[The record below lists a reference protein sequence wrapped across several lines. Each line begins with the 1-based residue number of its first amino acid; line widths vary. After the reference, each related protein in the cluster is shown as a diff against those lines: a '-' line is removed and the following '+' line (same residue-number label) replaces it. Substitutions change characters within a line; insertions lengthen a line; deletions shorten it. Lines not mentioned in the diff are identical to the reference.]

1 MPEPLLA
8 SLQIMGGLV
17 LLVFAGEILVRG
29 ASSMAQLFRMSPL
42 MIGLT
47 VVSFGTSAPELAV
60 SLKAIYSNSDALAVG
75 NVVGSNI
82 FNILFVLG
90 GSALIVPLLVD
101 SQLIRRDVPIMIV
114 ASLLLMYFANDGRLT
129 RIEGGILFLM
139 LVVYLAWCFFQSK
152 KEPQSVQDE
161 FSGNWPGD
169 LFSWKKFLVSAGLV
183 IAGIGLLALGANLL
197 IRGAVWTAISLGVSE
212 LVVGLTVIAIG
223 TSLPEA
229 VTSLVAAYRGERDI
243 AVGNVVG
250 SNIFNILAV
259 LGLSGLLAPRSI
271 PIPIEAIGFDIPVM
285 VAVAFACFPIFAT
298 GNLIRRW
305 EGGLFFFYL
314 FLYLAFVVLNAI
326 DSDHLDKLV
335 MVTYVFIIP
344 LTAIT
349 IAVSCYQSITHRKR
363 GDSEERSE

>member
-1 MPEPLLA
+1 MHEPLLA
-8 SLQIMGGLV
+8 SIQIIGGLV

-42 MIGLT
+42 LIGLT

-82 FNILFVLG
+82 FNVLFVLG

-101 SQLIRRDVPIMIV
+101 NQLIRRDVPLMIV
-114 ASLLLMYFANDGRLT
+114 ASLLLMYFANDGLLT
-129 RIEGGILFLM
+129 RFEGGVLFSMLIL
-139 LVVYLAWCFFQSK
+139 YLTWCIFHSRNESIRVQS
-152 KEPQSVQDE
+152 E
-161 FSGNWPGD
+161 FSENWPEKK
-169 LFSWKKFLVSAGLV
+169 FSWKNLFVSGTMV
-183 IAGIGLLALGANLL
+183 VAGIGLLALGANLL
-197 IRGAVWTAISLGVSE
+197 ILGAVWTAASLGVSE
-212 LVVGLTVIAIG
+212 LVIGLTVIAIG

-250 SNIFNILAV
+250 SNLFNILAV

-271 PIPIEAIGFDIPVM
+271 PIPIEAIAFDIPVM

-314 FLYLAFVVLNAI
+314 ILYLAFVVLDAVGSN
-326 DSDHLDKLV
+326 HLDKLA

-344 LTAIT
+344 LTVIT
-349 IAVSCYQSITHRKR
+349 IAVSCWQSIAGRKAN
-363 GDSEERSE
+363 RSQ